1 MKYVIIGGVA
11 AGASFACRLRRL
23 DEFAEIIIYEQ
34 SNFVSYAN
42 CGLPYYVSNIINDQ
56 KQLTLQSPESLKNR
70 FNIDVFV
77 NSKVI
82 KIDKDKKQI
91 TILNLKN
98 KNTFVDNYDKLIIAT
113 GANAIKIADNNKRIF
128 ELKNVEDSVKLKNTI
143 IENNYK
149 SAIVLGGGF
158 IGLEIAENL
167 KLSGLDVTLI
177 EGSSHVLANLDYEMA
192 SFVHNEIRKN
202 NIKLLLNSYVNK
214 VNTLND
220 SVEVYLKNNKVI
232 KGDILIQAIGVR
244 PNSELAKNAKLDLSL
259 KDSIKVDNLFITSDK
274 DIYAVGDV
282 SAVKSI
288 IDDEINYVPLAG
300 IANKEGRFLADNL
313 ILNKS
318 EEVKSNSTSILKVFD
333 LSVASTGYNEE
344 ALKRKNINYDKIY
357 LFPNNHASYYPNY
370 ATLNIKVLF
379 NKDNYD
385 ILGAQ
390 IIGKEGA
397 DKRIDILSMA
407 IRYHINGLSLKD
419 AELSYAPPF
428 GNAKDPI
435 NMIGFMLNNLKDN
448 LVRQFYLEDLDKIFK
463 DKNAILLDVRDEY
476 EYKHGHIHTSINIP
490 LDSLRKNLNKLDKN
504 KTYYLICYS
513 ALRSYYA
520 YRILSQYSFDCYHL
534 AGGFRLYNLAG
545 GFRLYNAVKKDLD
558 L

>member
-1 MKYVIIGGVA
+1 MKYIVIGGVA

-23 DEFAEIIIYEQ
+23 DEFAEIKIYEQ

-42 CGLPYYVSNIINDQ
+42 CGLPYFVSNVIDDQ
-56 KQLTLQSPESLKNR
+56 KQLTLQSPESLKSR

-82 KIDKDKKQI
+82 KIDKEKKQI

-98 KNTFVDNYDKLIIAT
+98 KTTFIDNYDKLIIAT

-143 IENNYK
+143 IDNNYRT
-149 SAIVLGGGF
+149 AIVLGGGF
-158 IGLEIAENL
+158 IGLEIADNL

-177 EGSSHVLANLDYEMA
+177 EGSNHVLANLDYEMA

-220 SVEVYLKNNKVI
+220 SVEVCLKNNKVI

-244 PNSELAKNAKLDLSL
+244 PNSELAKDAKLDLSL
-259 KDSIKVDNLFITSDK
+259 KDSVKVDDLFTTSDK

-288 IDDEINYVPLAG
+288 IDDEINYVPLAA

-318 EEVKSNSTSILKVFD
+318 EEVKSNLTSILKIFD

-344 ALKRKNINYDKIY
+344 VLKRKNINYDKIY

-370 ATLNIKVLF
+370 STLNIKILF
-379 NKDNYD
+379 NKENYD

-390 IIGKEGA
+390 IIGKDGV
-397 DKRIDILSMA
+397 DKRVDVLSMA
-407 IRYHINGLSLKD
+407 IRFHINGLSLKD
-419 AELSYAPPF
+419 VELSYAPPF
-428 GNAKDPI
+428 GSAKDPI

-448 LVRQFYLEDLDKIFK
+448 LVRQFYLEDLDKIIK

-476 EYKHGHIHTSINIP
+476 EYKHGCIYNSINIP
-490 LDSLRKNLNKLDKN
+490 LNSLRKNLNKLDKN

-520 YRILSQYSFDCYHL
+520 YRILSQYGYNCYHL
-534 AGGFRLYNLAG
+534 AGGYRLYNS
-545 GFRLYNAVKKDLD
+545 VKKDLD
-558 L
+558 YLGDDKSE

>member
-42 CGLPYYVSNIINDQ
+42 CGLPYYVSNVINDQ

-98 KNTFVDNYDKLIIAT
+98 KNTFIDNYDKLIIAT
-113 GANAIKIADNNKRIF
+113 GASAIKIADNNKRIF
-128 ELKNVEDSVKLKNTI
+128 ELKNVEDSVKLKNAI
-143 IENNYK
+143 IENNYR

-244 PNSELAKNAKLDLSL
+244 PNSELAKDAKLDLSL
-259 KDSIKVDNLFITSDK
+259 KDSIKVDSLFKTSNK

-333 LSVASTGYNEE
+333 FSVASTGYNEE

-385 ILGAQ
+385 ILGCQ
-390 IIGKEGA
+390 IIGKEGV
-397 DKRIDILSMA
+397 DKRIDILSIA

-428 GNAKDPI
+428 GSAKDPI

-448 LVRQFYLEDLDKIFK
+448 LVRQFYFEDLDKIIK

-476 EYKHGHIHTSINIP
+476 ELKHGHIHTSINIP

-520 YRILSQYSFDCYHL
+520 YRILSQYGFDCYHL
-534 AGGFRLYNLAG
+534 AGGFRLYT
-545 GFRLYNAVKKDLD
+545 AVKKDLD
-558 L
+558 I

>member
-23 DEFAEIIIYEQ
+23 DEFAEIIIYKQ

-42 CGLPYYVSNIINDQ
+42 CGLPYYVSNVINDQ

-113 GANAIKIADNNKRIF
+113 GANAIKIADNNKRVF
-128 ELKNVEDSVKLKNTI
+128 ELKNVEDSVKLKNAI
-143 IENNYK
+143 IENNYE

-177 EGSSHVLANLDYEMA
+177 EGSNHVLANLDYEMA

-202 NIKLLLNSYVNK
+202 NIKSLLNSYVNK
-214 VNTLND
+214 VITLND

-244 PNSELAKNAKLDLSL
+244 PNSELAKDVKLDLSL
-259 KDSIKVDNLFITSDK
+259 KDSIKVNNLFITSDK

-313 ILNKS
+313 ILNKN

-344 ALKRKNINYDKIY
+344 TLKRKNINYDKIY

-390 IIGKEGA
+390 IIGKDGV
-397 DKRIDILSMA
+397 DKRIDILSIA

-428 GNAKDPI
+428 GSAKDPI

-520 YRILSQYSFDCYHL
+520 YRILSQYGFDCYH
-534 AGGFRLYNLAG
+534 LAG

-558 L
+558 I

>member
-56 KQLTLQSPESLKNR
+56 KQLTLQSPEGLKNR

-98 KNTFVDNYDKLIIAT
+98 KNTFIDNYDKLIVAT
-113 GANAIKIADNNKRIF
+113 GANAIKIADGNKRIF

-143 IENNYK
+143 IENNYR

-220 SVEVYLKNNKVI
+220 SVEVYLKNNKII

-390 IIGKEGA
+390 IIGKEGV
-397 DKRIDILSMA
+397 DKRIDILSMT

-428 GNAKDPI
+428 GSAKDPI

-448 LVRQFYLEDLDKIFK
+448 LVRQFYFEDLDKIFK

-476 EYKHGHIHTSINIP
+476 EYKRGHIHTSINIP
-490 LDSLRKNLNKLDKN
+490 LDSLRKDLNKLDKN

-520 YRILSQYSFDCYHL
+520 YRILSQYGFDCYHL
-534 AGGFRLYNLAG
+534 AGGYRLYNT
-545 GFRLYNAVKKDLD
+545 VKKDLD

>member
-42 CGLPYYVSNIINDQ
+42 CGLPYYVSNVINDQ

-98 KNTFVDNYDKLIIAT
+98 KNTFIDNYDKLIIAT

-128 ELKNVEDSVKLKNTI
+128 ELKNVEDSVKLKNAI

-177 EGSSHVLANLDYEMA
+177 EGSNHVLANLDYEMA
-192 SFVHNEIRKN
+192 CFVHNEIRKN
-202 NIKLLLNSYVNK
+202 NIKLLLNSFVNK

-244 PNSELAKNAKLDLSL
+244 PNSELAKDAKLDLSL

-282 SAVKSI
+282 SAIKSI
-288 IDDEINYVPLAG
+288 IDGEINYVPLAG

-370 ATLNIKVLF
+370 ATLNIKVLY

-390 IIGKEGA
+390 IIGKEGV

-428 GNAKDPI
+428 GSAKDPI

-448 LVRQFYLEDLDKIFK
+448 LVRQFYLEDLDKIIK
-463 DKNAILLDVRDEY
+463 DKNAILLDVRDDY

-520 YRILSQYSFDCYHL
+520 YRILSQYGFDCYHL
-534 AGGFRLYNLAG
+534 AGGFRLYN
-545 GFRLYNAVKKDLD
+545 AVKKRFRFIGDNKYE
-558 L
+558 

>member
-42 CGLPYYVSNIINDQ
+42 CGLPYYVSNVINDQ

-91 TILNLKN
+91 TILNLEN
-98 KNTFVDNYDKLIIAT
+98 KNTFIDNYDKLIIAT

-143 IENNYK
+143 IENNYR

-220 SVEVYLKNNKVI
+220 SIEVYLKYDKVI

-244 PNSELAKNAKLDLSL
+244 PNSELAEDAKLDLSL

-318 EEVKSNSTSILKVFD
+318 EEVKSNSSSILKVFD

-344 ALKRKNINYDKIY
+344 ALQRKNINYDKIY

-390 IIGKEGA
+390 IIGKDGV

-428 GNAKDPI
+428 GSAKDPI

-463 DKNAILLDVRDEY
+463 DKNAILLDVRDDY

-520 YRILSQYSFDCYHL
+520 YRILSQYGFDCYHL
-534 AGGFRLYNLAG
+534 AGGY
-545 GFRLYNAVKKDLD
+545 RLYNAVKKRFRFIGDNKYE
-558 L
+558 

>member
-42 CGLPYYVSNIINDQ
+42 CGLPYYVSNVINDQ

-98 KNTFVDNYDKLIIAT
+98 KNTFIDNYDKLIIAT
-113 GANAIKIADNNKRIF
+113 GASAIKIADNNKRIF

-143 IENNYK
+143 IENNYR

-244 PNSELAKNAKLDLSL
+244 PNSELAKDAKLDLSL

-288 IDDEINYVPLAG
+288 FDDEINYVPLAG

-318 EEVKSNSTSILKVFD
+318 EEVKSNSTSILKVYD

-344 ALKRKNINYDKIY
+344 ALKRKNIKYDKIY

-390 IIGKEGA
+390 IIGKDGV
-397 DKRIDILSMA
+397 DKRIDILSIA

-428 GNAKDPI
+428 GSAKDPI

-448 LVRQFYLEDLDKIFK
+448 LVRQFYFEDLDKIIK

-476 EYKHGHIHTSINIP
+476 EFKHGHIHTPINIP

-520 YRILSQYSFDCYHL
+520 YRILSQYGFDCYH
-534 AGGFRLYNLAG
+534 LAG

>member
-42 CGLPYYVSNIINDQ
+42 CGLPYYVSNVINDQ

-70 FNIDVFV
+70 FNVDVFV

-82 KIDKDKKQI
+82 KIEKDKKQI

-143 IENNYK
+143 IENNYR

-167 KLSGLDVTLI
+167 KLSGLDATLI

-244 PNSELAKNAKLDLSL
+244 PNSELAKDAKLDLSL

-333 LSVASTGYNEE
+333 FSVASTGYNEE

-390 IIGKEGA
+390 IIGKDGV

-407 IRYHINGLSLKD
+407 IRYHVNGLSLKD

-428 GNAKDPI
+428 GSAKDPI

-504 KTYYLICYS
+504 KTYFLICYS

-520 YRILSQYSFDCYHL
+520 YRILSQYGFDCYHL
-534 AGGFRLYNLAG
+534 LAG

>member
-42 CGLPYYVSNIINDQ
+42 CGLPYYVSNVINDQ

-113 GANAIKIADNNKRIF
+113 GASAIKIVDNNKRIF

-143 IENNYK
+143 IENNYR

-177 EGSSHVLANLDYEMA
+177 EGSNHVLANLDYEMA

-244 PNSELAKNAKLDLSL
+244 PNSELAKDAKLDLSL

-379 NKDNYD
+379 KKDNYD

-390 IIGKEGA
+390 IIGKEGV

-407 IRYHINGLSLKD
+407 IRYKINGLSLKD

-428 GNAKDPI
+428 GSAKDPI
-435 NMIGFMLNNLKDN
+435 NMIGFMLNNLKNN

-463 DKNAILLDVRDEY
+463 DKNAILLDVRDDY

-520 YRILSQYSFDCYHL
+520 YRILSQYGFDCYHL
-534 AGGFRLYNLAG
+534 AGGFRLYN
-545 GFRLYNAVKKDLD
+545 AVNIMLLKKI
-558 L
+558 

>member
-42 CGLPYYVSNIINDQ
+42 CGLPYYVSNVINDQ
-56 KQLTLQSPESLKNR
+56 KQLTLQSPESLKKR

-98 KNTFVDNYDKLIIAT
+98 KNTFIDNYDKLIIAT
-113 GANAIKIADNNKRIF
+113 GASAIKIADNNKRIF
-128 ELKNVEDSVKLKNTI
+128 ELKNVEDSVKLKNAI
-143 IENNYK
+143 IENNYR

-177 EGSSHVLANLDYEMA
+177 EGSNHVLANLDYEMA
-192 SFVHNEIRKN
+192 SFVHYEIRKN

-244 PNSELAKNAKLDLSL
+244 PNSELAKDAKLDLSL
-259 KDSIKVDNLFITSDK
+259 KDSIKVDSLFKTSNK

-333 LSVASTGYNEE
+333 FSVASTGYNEE
-344 ALKRKNINYDKIY
+344 TLKRKNINYDKIY

-390 IIGKEGA
+390 IIGKDGV
-397 DKRIDILSMA
+397 DKRIDILSIA

-428 GNAKDPI
+428 GSAKDPI

-476 EYKHGHIHTSINIP
+476 EFKHGHIHTSINIP

-520 YRILSQYSFDCYHL
+520 YRILSQYDFDCYHL
-534 AGGFRLYNLAG
+534 AGGFRLYT
-545 GFRLYNAVKKDLD
+545 AVKKDLD
-558 L
+558 I

>member
-42 CGLPYYVSNIINDQ
+42 CGLPYYVSNVINDQ

-82 KIDKDKKQI
+82 KIDIDKKQI

-98 KNTFVDNYDKLIIAT
+98 QNAFIDNYDKLIIAT

-128 ELKNVEDSVKLKNTI
+128 ELKNVEDSVKLKNAI
-143 IENNYK
+143 IGNNYRF
-149 SAIVLGGGF
+149 AIVLGGGF

-344 ALKRKNINYDKIY
+344 TLKRKNINYDKIY

-390 IIGKEGA
+390 IIGKEGV
-397 DKRIDILSMA
+397 DKRIDILSIA
-407 IRYHINGLSLKD
+407 IRYHVNGLSLKD

-428 GNAKDPI
+428 GSAKDPI

-520 YRILSQYSFDCYHL
+520 YRILSQYGFDCYH
-534 AGGFRLYNLAG
+534 LAG

>member
-42 CGLPYYVSNIINDQ
+42 CGLPYYVSNVINDQ

-91 TILNLKN
+91 TIINLKN
-98 KNTFVDNYDKLIIAT
+98 KNTFIDNYDKLIIAT

-128 ELKNVEDSVKLKNTI
+128 ELKNVEDSVKLKNAI
-143 IENNYK
+143 IENNYG

-177 EGSSHVLANLDYEMA
+177 EGSNHVLANLDYEMA

-214 VNTLND
+214 VNCLNN
-220 SVEVYLKNNKVI
+220 SIEVCLKNNKVI

-244 PNSELAKNAKLDLSL
+244 PNSELAKDAKLDLSL

-370 ATLNIKVLF
+370 TTLNIKVLF

-390 IIGKEGA
+390 IIGKEGV

-407 IRYHINGLSLKD
+407 IRYHINGLDLKD

-428 GNAKDPI
+428 SSAKDPI

-448 LVRQFYLEDLDKIFK
+448 LVRQFYFEDLDKIIK

-520 YRILSQYSFDCYHL
+520 YRILSQYGFDCYH
-534 AGGFRLYNLAG
+534 LAG

>member
-42 CGLPYYVSNIINDQ
+42 CGLPYYVSNVINDQ

-128 ELKNVEDSVKLKNTI
+128 ELKNVEDSVKLKNAI
-143 IENNYK
+143 IENNYG

-167 KLSGLDVTLI
+167 KLSGLDVILI
-177 EGSSHVLANLDYEMA
+177 EGSNHVLANLDYEMA
-192 SFVHNEIRKN
+192 CFVHNEIRKN

-214 VNTLND
+214 VNCLNN
-220 SVEVYLKNNKVI
+220 SIEVYLKNNNVI

-244 PNSELAKNAKLDLSL
+244 PNSELAKDAKLDLSL

-282 SAVKSI
+282 SSVKSI
-288 IDDEINYVPLAG
+288 IDDEINYIPLAG

-390 IIGKEGA
+390 IIGKDGV

-428 GNAKDPI
+428 GSAKDPI
-435 NMIGFMLNNLKDN
+435 NMIGLMLNNLKDN

-476 EYKHGHIHTSINIP
+476 EYKHGHIHKSINIP

-520 YRILSQYSFDCYHL
+520 YRILSQYGFDCYH
-534 AGGFRLYNLAG
+534 LAG

>member
-23 DEFAEIIIYEQ
+23 DEFAKIIIYEQ

-42 CGLPYYVSNIINDQ
+42 CGLPYYVSNVINDQ

-98 KNTFVDNYDKLIIAT
+98 KNTFIDNYDKLIIAT

-128 ELKNVEDSVKLKNTI
+128 ELKNVEDSVKLKNAI
-143 IENNYK
+143 IENNYR

-177 EGSSHVLANLDYEMA
+177 EGSNHVLANLDYEMA

-220 SVEVYLKNNKVI
+220 LVEVYLKNNKVI

-390 IIGKEGA
+390 IIGKDGV
-397 DKRIDILSMA
+397 DKRIDILSIA

-428 GNAKDPI
+428 GSAKDPI

-448 LVRQFYLEDLDKIFK
+448 LVRQFYFEDLDKIFK

-520 YRILSQYSFDCYHL
+520 YRILSQYGFDCYHL
-534 AGGFRLYNLAG
+534 AGGYRLYNT
-545 GFRLYNAVKKDLD
+545 VKKDLD
-558 L
+558 I

>member
-1 MKYVIIGGVA
+1 MLIK
-11 AGASFACRLRRL
+11 
-23 DEFAEIIIYEQ
+23 
-34 SNFVSYAN
+34 
-42 CGLPYYVSNIINDQ
+42 
-56 KQLTLQSPESLKNR
+56 
-70 FNIDVFV
+70 
-77 NSKVI
+77 KVI

-98 KNTFVDNYDKLIIAT
+98 KNSFIDNYDKLIIAT

-128 ELKNVEDSVKLKNTI
+128 ELKNVEDSVKLKNAI
-143 IENNYK
+143 IENNYG

-177 EGSSHVLANLDYEMA
+177 EGSNHVLANLDYEMA

-232 KGDILIQAIGVR
+232 RGDILIQAIGVR
-244 PNSELAKNAKLDLSL
+244 PNSELAKDAKLDLSL

-300 IANKEGRFLADNL
+300 IANKEGRFLADDL

-390 IIGKEGA
+390 IIGKEGV

-428 GNAKDPI
+428 GSAKDPI

-448 LVRQFYLEDLDKIFK
+448 LVRQFYFEDLDKIIK

-520 YRILSQYSFDCYHL
+520 YRILSQYGFDCYH
-534 AGGFRLYNLAG
+534 LAG

>member
-42 CGLPYYVSNIINDQ
+42 CGLPYYVSNVINDK

-98 KNTFVDNYDKLIIAT
+98 KNTFIDNYDKLIIAT

-177 EGSSHVLANLDYEMA
+177 EGSSHVLANLDYEMT

-244 PNSELAKNAKLDLSL
+244 PNSELAKDAKLDLSL

-282 SAVKSI
+282 STVKSI

-390 IIGKEGA
+390 IIGKDGV

-428 GNAKDPI
+428 GSAKDPI

-476 EYKHGHIHTSINIP
+476 EYKHGHIHASINIP

-520 YRILSQYSFDCYHL
+520 YRILSQYGFDCYHL
-534 AGGFRLYNLAG
+534 AGGFRFSWWL
-545 GFRLYNAVKKDLD
+545 
-558 L
+558 

>member
-91 TILNLKN
+91 TIINLKN
-98 KNTFVDNYDKLIIAT
+98 KNTFIDNYDKLIIAT

-128 ELKNVEDSVKLKNTI
+128 ELKNVEDSVKLKNAI
-143 IENNYK
+143 IENNYG

-177 EGSSHVLANLDYEMA
+177 EGSNHVLANLDYEMA

-214 VNTLND
+214 VNCLNN
-220 SVEVYLKNNKVI
+220 SIEVCLKNNKVI

-244 PNSELAKNAKLDLSL
+244 PNSELAKDAKLDLSL

-370 ATLNIKVLF
+370 TTLNIKVLF

-390 IIGKEGA
+390 IIGKEGV

-407 IRYHINGLSLKD
+407 IRYHINGLDLKD

-428 GNAKDPI
+428 SSAKDPI

-448 LVRQFYLEDLDKIFK
+448 LVRQFYFEDLDKIIK

-520 YRILSQYSFDCYHL
+520 YRILSQYGFDCYH
-534 AGGFRLYNLAG
+534 LAG

>member
-1 MKYVIIGGVA
+1 MKYIVIGGVA

-23 DEFAEIIIYEQ
+23 DEFAEIKIYEQ

-42 CGLPYYVSNIINDQ
+42 CGLPYFVSNVIDDQ
-56 KQLTLQSPESLKNR
+56 KQLTLQSPESLKSR

-82 KIDKDKKQI
+82 KIDKEKKQI
-91 TILNLKN
+91 TILDLKN
-98 KNTFVDNYDKLIIAT
+98 KTTFIDNYDKLIIAT

-143 IENNYK
+143 IENNYR

-177 EGSSHVLANLDYEMA
+177 EGSNHVLANLDYEMT

-220 SVEVYLKNNKVI
+220 SVEVYLKNNKLI

-244 PNSELAKNAKLDLSL
+244 PNSELAKDAKLDLSL
-259 KDSIKVDNLFITSDK
+259 KDSIKVNNLFTTSDK

-288 IDDEINYVPLAG
+288 IDNEINYVPLAG

-313 ILNKS
+313 ILNKR

-370 ATLNIKVLF
+370 STLNIKVLF
-379 NKDNYD
+379 NKENYD

-390 IIGKEGA
+390 IIGKDGV
-397 DKRIDILSMA
+397 DKRIDVLSMA
-407 IRYHINGLSLKD
+407 IRFNINGLSLKD
-419 AELSYAPPF
+419 VELSYAPPF
-428 GNAKDPI
+428 GSAKDPI

-448 LVRQFYLEDLDKIFK
+448 LVRQFYLEDLNKIIK

-476 EYKHGHIHTSINIP
+476 EYKHGCIYNSINIP
-490 LDSLRKNLNKLDKN
+490 LNSLRKNLNKLDKN

-520 YRILSQYSFDCYHL
+520 YRILSQYGYNCYHL
-534 AGGFRLYNLAG
+534 AGGYRLYNS
-545 GFRLYNAVKKDLD
+545 VKKDLD
-558 L
+558 CLGDDKSE